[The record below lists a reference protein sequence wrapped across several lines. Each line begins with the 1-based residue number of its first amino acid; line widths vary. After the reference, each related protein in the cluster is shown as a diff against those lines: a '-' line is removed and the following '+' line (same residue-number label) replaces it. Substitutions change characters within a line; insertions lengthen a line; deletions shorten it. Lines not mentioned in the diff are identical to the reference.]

1 MSFSRFTAYPDNR
14 VIPFEGVHNFR
25 DMGGYR
31 TSDGRKI
38 KYGLFFRS
46 GELAGMTEQDKAL
59 FQTLNIRTIFDYRDD
74 FEAEHRPTPL
84 WPNIEYLRV
93 PAMTLASYSHVTSMK
108 EWVKL
113 SKDFSVEKII
123 HMYATLP
130 FQNASYQQLMKLV
143 QDPNRLGL
151 VHHCHAGKDRTGVGT
166 ALILLALGV
175 PKEFVIEDYLITNQ
189 TFKEAGESMLK
200 QIADQMNEEEI
211 HIFRQIMG
219 ANKEF
224 IEAVFNA
231 IEEKY
236 DDFDTYFA
244 EEFGL
249 TAEKREALQS
259 YCLE

>member
-1 MSFSRFTAYPDNR
+1 MSFSRFTAYPNNR
-14 VIPFEGVHNFR
+14 VISFEGVHNFR
-25 DMGGYR
+25 DMGGYK
-31 TSDGRKI
+31 TSDGRKV

-46 GELAGMTEQDKAL
+46 GELAGMTEQDMSL

-74 FEAEHRPTPL
+74 FEAEQRPTPL
-84 WPNIEYLRV
+84 LPDIEYLRV
-93 PAMTLASYSHVTSMK
+93 SAATLASYPHVPSM
-108 EWVKL
+108 EDRLKL
-113 SKDFSVEKII
+113 TKDFSFEKLV
-123 HMYATLP
+123 HMYAALP
-130 FQNASYQQLMKLV
+130 FQNASYQRLMGLI
-143 QDPNRLGL
+143 QDPKRLGL
-151 VHHCHAGKDRTGVGT
+151 VHHCHAGKDRTGVGA

-189 TFKEAGESMLK
+189 TFKEAGENMLK
-200 QIADQMNEEEI
+200 QIADYMNEEEI
-211 HIFRQIMG
+211 HTFRQIMG
-219 ANKEF
+219 AHKEF
-224 IEAVFNA
+224 IEAAFNV